1 MKYSIIYIETHPEI
15 QERLS
20 VGLMVA
26 DGDLVEVRTSIEKIK
41 AAEVLLSKK
50 EFVFVSRTLAEMKK
64 NVQTEQEVSYL
75 SRYSNNLITVSP
87 LQSIDMDN
95 TPKNREWL
103 YHNYIYNQ
111 KRKGV
116 SAAQ

>member
-1 MKYSIIYIETHPEI
+1 MKYSIVYIETHPEI

-26 DGDLVEVRTSIEKIK
+26 DGDLVEVKTSLKKIK

-50 EFVFVSRTLAEMKK
+50 EFVFVSRTLAEMRK
-64 NVQTEQEVSYL
+64 NIQTEQEVNYL
-75 SRYSNNLITVSP
+75 SKYSNNLITISP

-95 TPKNREWL
+95 TPENRDWL
-103 YHNYIYNQ
+103 YRNYIYNQ
-111 KRKGV
+111 NRKGV